1 MLAVERFGF
10 ARIAATYY
18 CYVQFA
24 FTVFVCFRYN
34 PTTHP
39 TVSTYIR
46 ATRGIGLLD
55 IPTTFPVLIIG
66 SIRCKRIFLALL
78 PTIETMLESD
88 ANGQDGR
95 FKKVVET
102 GACENLLG

>member
-34 PTTHP
+34 PTIHP

-46 ATRGIGLLD
+46 ATLGIGLLY
-55 IPTTFPVLIIG
+55 IPMTFPV
-66 SIRCKRIFLALL
+66 SSDRSVAKRSLVLL
-78 PTIETMLESD
+78 PTIKTMLESD
-88 ANGQDGR
+88 TNGQDDRG
-95 FKKVVET
+95 KKVVET
-102 GACENLLG
+102 GACEKLLG